1 MAPIDTEAIEAEIAR
16 LRTERGEIDA
26 ELDRIDELEAELP
39 AAVERCERLEA
50 EIEET
55 RAELADK
62 REELAAAAA
71 HSS

>member
-1 MAPIDTEAIEAEIAR
+1 MIERDGAR
-16 LRTERGEIDA
+16 ARVT
-26 ELDRIDELEAELP
+26 
-39 AAVERCERLEA
+39 VERCELLEA